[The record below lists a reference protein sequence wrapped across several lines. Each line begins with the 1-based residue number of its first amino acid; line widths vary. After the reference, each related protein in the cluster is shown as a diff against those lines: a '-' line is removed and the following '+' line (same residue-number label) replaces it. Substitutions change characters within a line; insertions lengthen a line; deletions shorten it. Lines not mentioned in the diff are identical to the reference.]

1 MFENQHYDAIDET
14 FSNTMN
20 DDSWQEVNGVPVQ
33 AWINRNN
40 DKPSLFMVCD
50 CLEIKE
56 TFNNLV
62 LRSEKKIVS
71 GRGLALEGIS
81 LICETEVPRDLF
93 VYLASNLIS
102 YEQDCEQKPVDFTN
116 WCNEW
121 KNTIGNTLVEPRV
134 YDIISEMIVLDYLQK
149 TGYAPHWAGPDGG
162 RHDILCSGFD
172 VEVKSTICWANDVSI
187 ESSVIQLDP
196 DVMKLY
202 LCVCVL
208 ERAYNGNFSIR
219 EIAEDLVNSGIDRDV
234 IYKNLSKLGL
244 DDTSSMERRFNVL
257 NPIRIY
263 LIDDE
268 FPILR
273 DSDFV
278 GGKQPAFV
286 HNLRYSLTI
295 SDVPD
300 KEIDVRKKG
309 SKIVFKPSSQER
321 V

>member
-1 MFENQHYDAIDET
+1 MFESHHYDAIDET
-14 FSNTMN
+14 FSNTLD
-20 DDSWQEVNGVPVQ
+20 DDSWQMVSGLPVQ
-33 AWINRNN
+33 AWINRKN
-40 DKPSLFMVCD
+40 DKPSFFMMCD
-50 CLEIKE
+50 CIEIKE

-62 LRSEKKIVS
+62 LKSEKKMIS
-71 GRGLALEGIS
+71 GEGLTLKGIS
-81 LICETEVPRDLF
+81 LISETKVPRELF
-93 VYLASNLIS
+93 VYLASNLVS
-102 YEQDCEQKPVDFTN
+102 YEHDCDQKPVDFTN

-134 YDIISEMIVLDYLQK
+134 YDTISEMIILDYLQK
-149 TGYAPHWAGPDGG
+149 TGYAPHWVGPEGG
-162 RHDILCSGFD
+162 RHDILCADFD
-172 VEVKSTICWANDVSI
+172 VEIKSTICWANDVSI

-219 EIAEDLVNSGIDRDV
+219 EISEDLVSSGISRDA
-234 IYKNLSKLGL
+234 ISKNLSKLGL
-244 DDTSSMERRFNVL
+244 DDTSSMERRFNIL
-257 NPIRIY
+257 NPIKIY

-295 SDVPD
+295 SDAPD
-300 KEIDVRKKG
+300 KEIYVYKKG
-309 SKIVFKPSSQER
+309 SKIIFKPCSQER